1 MLVSPVTFCK
11 TCLDHLHIDVLTVQQ
26 EHLTESPSVPVS
38 SIGFHIDGLVQYQGS
53 KVLCRLLGEGLSIPV
68 FAGRGLRGINT
79 YQSDGELHIPV
90 LHDEGVTIYD
100 PINLVLTCSGK
111 GWEKEGKD

>member
-1 MLVSPVTFCK
+1 M
-11 TCLDHLHIDVLTVQQ
+11 
-26 EHLTESPSVPVS
+26 
-38 SIGFHIDGLVQYQGS
+38 
-53 KVLCRLLGEGLSIPV
+53 SIPV

-111 GWEKEGKD
+111 GWEKEGYDEGQYLEKDPETNGHLTTFSL